1 MKNSLIQSK
10 AGFQNSLNQAC
21 VMSKEAGII
30 SKITYGYLTIYFRNS
45 KNSIKFHR
53 KISLI
58 VKFGRG

>member
-45 KNSIKFHR
+45 KT
-53 KISLI
+53 
-58 VKFGRG
+58 